1 MEQGRYSMTKEER
14 LKIYEDATELW
25 GEVAQYDQLIE
36 EMGELIVAINKLKR
50 KLYHNEYKDRD
61 VMQEVVEEMT
71 DVKMSIEQIELTF
84 LKDQNFD
91 AMLNK
96 KCTKLKNL
104 IEKMKAEK

>member
-1 MEQGRYSMTKEER
+1 MTKEER

-71 DVKMSIEQIELTF
+71 DVKMSIEQMELTF

>member
-1 MEQGRYSMTKEER
+1 MTKEER
-14 LKIYEDATELW
+14 LKIYDDATALW

-61 VMQEVVEEMT
+61 VMIEVVEEMT
-71 DVKMSIEQIELTF
+71 DVKMSIEQMETTF
-84 LKDQNFD
+84 LKDQDFD
-91 AMLNK
+91 GMLNK

-104 IEKMKAEK
+104 IEKMKQ

>member
-1 MEQGRYSMTKEER
+1 MTKEER

-71 DVKMSIEQIELTF
+71 DVKMSIEQMELTF

-91 AMLNK
+91 AMLDK